1 MDINVEYINPFDEKY
16 DYFMRVEHL
25 GRYYFA
31 SKLLKDFNN
40 VLDIACAD
48 GYGVNLLSKHV
59 SNVVG
64 IDRKKEY
71 LSIAKR
77 RYKDPNISFIEM
89 DVDINDIQGMYDG
102 IVCFETIEH
111 VKYPDKLL
119 NNLYNILEDN
129 GILILSVPN
138 SKYEVI
144 ENGKNKDT
152 YHLHVFDINELKEL
166 ITSIGFNIVDLYGQS
181 YINKIVNKDITN
193 YYITN
198 VSDDAKI
205 IGFPNKEDI
214 EKTYSYI
221 FVLKK

>member
-31 SKLLKDFNN
+31 SKVLKNFEN
-40 VLDIACAD
+40 VLDVACAD

-59 SNVVG
+59 KKIVG
-64 IDRKKEY
+64 VDRKKEY
-71 LSIAKR
+71 LDIAKK
-77 RYKDPNISFIEM
+77 RYKSPNIVFYQI
-89 DVDINDIQGMYDG
+89 DVDLEPIPGKYDG
-102 IVCFETIEH
+102 IACFETIEH
-111 VKYPDKLL
+111 VRYPEKFL
-119 NNLYNILEDN
+119 NTLYNILENN
-129 GILILSVPN
+129 GTLILSVPN

-152 YHLHVFDINELKEL
+152 YHLHVFDINELQEL
-166 ITSIGFNIVDLYGQS
+166 IKEIGFKIEGIYGQS
-181 YINKIVNKDITN
+181 YINKIVNKDITD

-205 IGFPNKEDI
+205 VGYPNKEDVD
-214 EKTYSYI
+214 KTYSYI
-221 FVLKK
+221 FLLKK

>member
-31 SKLLKDFNN
+31 SKVLKDFNN
-40 VLDIACAD
+40 VLDVACAD

-59 SNVVG
+59 KKIVG
-64 IDRKKEY
+64 VDRKKEY
-71 LSIAKR
+71 LDIAKK
-77 RYKDPNISFIEM
+77 RYKNHSIEFYQI
-89 DVDINDIQGMYDG
+89 DVDINNIEGKYDG
-102 IVCFETIEH
+102 ITCFETIEH
-111 VKYPDKLL
+111 VKYPEKLL
-119 NNLYNILEDN
+119 NNLYDVLEDN
-129 GILILSVPN
+129 GTLLLSVPN

-144 ENGKNKDT
+144 ENGKNKDS
-152 YHLHVFDINELKEL
+152 YHLHVFNINELKEL
-166 ITSIGFNIVDLYGQS
+166 IKSKGFKICNIYGQS
-181 YINKIVNKDITN
+181 YINKIVNKEITD

-205 IGFPNKEDI
+205 VGYPNEEDI
-214 EKTYSYI
+214 DKTYSYI